1 MTAIIRAYKDYHK
14 WRRTYDLKQDHL
26 PWKKLLDMQGVFHG
40 IMIWR
45 YYFLGR
51 KEFSKLEH
59 EKER

>member
-1 MTAIIRAYKDYHK
+1 
-14 WRRTYDLKQDHL
+14 
-26 PWKKLLDMQGVFHG
+26 MQGVFHG

-59 EKER
+59 EKERETPNA